1 MAKKNVVI
9 IGYGTMGEWHAKRVM
24 NSDVVDLVGIYD
36 IDEKRVERAKERG
49 IYAYPSFEA
58 VLADERVDAVVIAT
72 PNDLHKPFAIEA
84 MKNGKHVVSE
94 KPATVSSRD
103 LQEMIDSSEKY
114 GKVFTVH
121 QNRRWDTDFLLMKEL
136 YRTGELGEVFSVESR
151 VQGSR
156 GLTKGWRHK
165 KEHGGGIVLDWGV
178 HMIDQ
183 MLLLVYDKK
192 IKSIYCRFQNIMD
205 YEVEDCFKLDIYFE
219 DDFTARVE
227 VGTSNFI
234 SLPRFYMTGTNGS
247 ATVDGFEDG
256 MRVVCCKDFSEEDV
270 IPVVTSAGLTKT
282 MAPRNANTIK
292 EIFVEKPEAD
302 VHDFYRNLVKVIDG
316 EAELIV
322 THKEVMRVMRVIEA
336 AFESAR
342 IGLPVEFDDSE
353 Y

>member
-9 IGYGTMGEWHAKRVM
+9 VGFGTMGEWHSSRTRI
-24 NSDVVDLVGIYD
+24 SDAVNLLGVYD
-36 IDEKRVERAKERG
+36 IDEKRQERARENG
-49 IYAYPSFEA
+49 LYTYSSFEDI
-58 VLADERVDAVVIAT
+58 LADERVDIVVIAT
-72 PNDLHKPFAIEA
+72 PNDLHKPLAIEA
-84 MKNGKHVVSE
+84 MRCGKHVVSE
-94 KPATVSSRD
+94 KPATVSSKD
-103 LQEMIDSSEKY
+103 LQDMIDASNEY

-121 QNRRWDTDFLLMKEL
+121 HNRRWDTDFLLMKEL
-136 YRTGELGEVFSVESR
+136 YSSGKIGDVFSVESR

-178 HMIDQ
+178 HLIDQ
-183 MLLLVYDKK
+183 MLLLVHDKR
-192 IKSIYCRFQNIMD
+192 IKSVYCRFQNVMD

-219 DDFTARVE
+219 NDFTARIE
-227 VGTSNFI
+227 VGTSHFI
-234 SLPRFYMTGTNGS
+234 SLPRFYMNGENGS
-247 ATVDGFEDG
+247 ATVNGFEDG
-256 MRVVCCKDFSEEDV
+256 MRLILCENWNEEDV
-270 IPVVTSAGLTKT
+270 IPVVTPAGVTKT

-292 EIFVEKPEAD
+292 ESFIEKPVAD

-322 THKEVMRVMRVIEA
+322 THKQIMRVMRVIEV

-342 IGLPVEFDDSE
+342 LGLPVEFDDSE

>member
-1 MAKKNVVI
+1 MAKKNVVVV
-9 IGYGTMGEWHAKRVM
+9 GYGTMGEWHAKRAM
-24 NSDVVDLVGIYD
+24 NSDVVDLIGIYD
-36 IDEKRVERAKERG
+36 IDEKRVERANERG
-49 IYAYPSFEA
+49 IYTYPSFEA
-58 VLADERVDAVVIAT
+58 VLNDGKVDAIVIAT
-72 PNDLHKPFAIEA
+72 PNDLHKPLAVEA
-84 MKNGKHVVSE
+84 MKNGKHVISE
-94 KPATVSSRD
+94 KPASVSSAD
-103 LQEMIDSSEKY
+103 LTEMIEASKKY
-114 GKVFTVH
+114 GRVFTVH

-136 YRTGELGEVFSVESR
+136 YRSGKIGEVFSVESR
-151 VQGSR
+151 VHGSR

-219 DDFTARVE
+219 DEVTARVE

-234 SLPRFYMTGTNGS
+234 SLPRFYMMGTNGS

-256 MRVVCCKDFSEEDV
+256 MRVVSCENFNEEDV

-292 EIFVEKPEAD
+292 ESFVEKPVVD
-302 VHDFYRNLVKVIDG
+302 VHDFYRNFVKVIDG

-322 THKEVMRVMRVIEA
+322 THKEIMRVMRVIEA
-336 AFESAR
+336 AFESAKLG
-342 IGLPVEFDDSE
+342 IPVEFDDSE